1 MSIFA
6 EIVLGEKL
14 QEMTRR
20 AEKAEAAL
28 AAKRADAIQ
37 HHAEMIGE
45 FADMVNQRDAA
56 IARAETAEAA
66 LAEAQAELQASETL
80 LDMERWQAGW
90 KTRSEAAEDALAQ
103 CQHDLTEMIERKE
116 YFRQCWEVA
125 EAALAERDKPC
136 VWCEEKEKVY
146 GMVFWGSSCGAAY
159 RTADMVEP
167 GKFCLHCGHP
177 IELQP

>member
-66 LAEAQAELQASETL
+66 LGAATETL
-80 LDMERWQAGW
+80 RQIVEWSSDAGYG
-90 KTRSEAAEDALAQ
+90 AGMID
-103 CQHDLTEMIERKE
+103 IERAARDGLALITGE
-116 YFRQCWEVA
+116 RQ
-125 EAALAERDKPC
+125 P
-136 VWCEEKEKVY
+136 
-146 GMVFWGSSCGAAY
+146 
-159 RTADMVEP
+159 
-167 GKFCLHCGHP
+167 
-177 IELQP
+177 

>member
-66 LAEAQAELQASETL
+66 LAE
-80 LDMERWQAGW
+80 
-90 KTRSEAAEDALAQ
+90 
-103 CQHDLTEMIERKE
+103 
-116 YFRQCWEVA
+116 
-125 EAALAERDKPC
+125 RDKPC

>member
-20 AEKAEAAL
+20 AETAEAAL

-66 LAEAQAELQASETL
+66 LAE
-80 LDMERWQAGW
+80 
-90 KTRSEAAEDALAQ
+90 
-103 CQHDLTEMIERKE
+103 
-116 YFRQCWEVA
+116 
-125 EAALAERDKPC
+125 RDKPC
-136 VWCEEKEKVY
+136 LWTVTTRKGRDGTFIEPTCKREANDFIFVT
-146 GMVFWGSSCGAAY
+146 AAQS
-159 RTADMVEP
+159 AMH
-167 GKFCLHCGHP
+167 FCPNCGHR
-177 IELQP
+177 IEVTE

>member
-1 MSIFA
+1 VSIFA

-56 IARAETAEAA
+56 IARAET
-66 LAEAQAELQASETL
+66 
-80 LDMERWQAGW
+80 
-90 KTRSEAAEDALAQ
+90 AEDALAQ